1 MPTADYSLD
10 DVTAAVLSIGGP
22 GLTTETDLVKKKN
35 TCFLHTMIRFL
46 QFKILV
52 YLRFEDVDTYSV

>member
-22 GLTTETDLVKKKN
+22 GLTTETDLVKKKKYL
-35 TCFLHTMIRFL
+35 FLTYNDP
-46 QFKILV
+46 ILTV
-52 YLRFEDVDTYSV
+52 